1 MKGPTLKSLAPFACA
16 VALCTAPFAN
26 LHASDPYTV
35 FLDPDPS
42 VYTGFWDI
50 TFSPQGNLYG
60 VGFGSVDEE
69 FNDLYTLVVRSP
81 DRGATWEKLIST
93 PEDPSNFLKAAV
105 DGAGNLYAL
114 SGYAHE
120 ASLWRSNAAEA
131 AAHLQPLIKF
141 FEAFP
146 GFRVTWKGMAVDA
159 AGNVFVCGYRPVTT
173 TTKPTTT
180 FNRWMV
186 IKGIPTSS
194 GGLAWSVV
202 DEFVFDAKYGSFATG
217 LAIRPSNN
225 PSSPSEVW
233 VRGTVG
239 SKSGNQVALRRSTNG
254 GAVGSWQ
261 TVTTYAG
268 DTRWIRGIGADSLA
282 VGVNG
287 EVYDVGQVAVSVSKK
302 AVENR
307 WTTWR
312 LAPGSTTVA
321 IVDQLSVSSGAAKVG
336 VDSTGRVY
344 VHGGRSGFDGSV
356 LRTSANGNA
365 ATWGDYDLAA
375 GASFYAMTI
384 DDEGSVYL
392 AGECVDP
399 ATGAWLGGC
408 IRKLPAP

>member
-1 MKGPTLKSLAPFACA
+1 MKTHALKPLAPFACA
-16 VALCTAPFAN
+16 VALCTAPFVN

-50 TFSPQGNLYG
+50 AAGPSDRVYSVGYVEDGDTFIDKA
-60 VGFGSVDEE
+60 VI
-69 FNDLYTLVVRSP
+69 RSLH
-81 DRGATWEKLIST
+81 RGAPGTWEIST
-93 PEDPSNFLKAAV
+93 AVTDGGRTFFHATV
-105 DGAGNLYAL
+105 DGFGNLYAMA
-114 SGYAHE
+114 GYGGDE
-120 ASLWRSNAAEA
+120 ELWRSTEEGVNMQWITTLKQVLPAGSQLAWRSLAA
-131 AAHLQPLIKF
+131 
-141 FEAFP
+141 
-146 GFRVTWKGMAVDA
+146 DA
-159 AGNVFVCGYRPVTT
+159 DGNVFVCGYRPLTSGRTT
-173 TTKPTTT
+173 L
-180 FNRWMV
+180 NRWMV
-186 IKGIPTSS
+186 ARGIPTSS
-194 GGLAWSVV
+194 DGLAWSVV
-202 DEFVFDAKYGSFATG
+202 DEFTLDAKYGSFATG
-217 LAIRPSNN
+217 LTIRPSSNQ
-225 PSSPSEVW
+225 SSLSEVW

-239 SKSGNQVALRRSTNG
+239 NKSGNQVALRRSTNG
-254 GAVGSWQ
+254 GAEGSWQ
-261 TVTTYAG
+261 TVTTYVG
-268 DTRWIRGIGADSLA
+268 DTRWFRGIGADSLA

-312 LAPGSTTVA
+312 LAPGAASVQV
-321 IVDQLSVSSGAAKVG
+321 VDQLPVASAALKVG

-365 ATWGDYDLAA
+365 ATWDDYDLAA

-392 AGECVDP
+392 AGELCEP
-399 ATGAWLGGC
+399 GACLGC